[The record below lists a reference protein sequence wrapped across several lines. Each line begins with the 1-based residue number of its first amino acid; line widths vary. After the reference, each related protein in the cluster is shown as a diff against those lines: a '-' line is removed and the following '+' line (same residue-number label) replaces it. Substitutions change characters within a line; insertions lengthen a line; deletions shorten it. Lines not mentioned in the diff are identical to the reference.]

1 MKTVLSQLP
10 SRELN
15 KASSVCKAWNE
26 TARIIK
32 KFRHEIYNVSNHQSF
47 EDHSVIEEMIHSMKS
62 EPCLCLTFLTNQGL
76 NVIPPQYAY
85 SLSQQHSSG
94 RCSEYKI
101 LQYLKDN
108 LPNNCLV
115 VGAVTPGIIV
125 TQNYSPL
132 TAEVENGDAFGL
144 LCIPDCPQVVLKNF
158 YLDRCKMRKVGVAIT
173 SQPNTVGPLLNI
185 SETDHL
191 KCLIIIGTDP
201 YKESKAIE
209 SICGFV
215 RSSYPNVAIGGGF
228 VEAIVHPDIP
238 DRQRHSGIMGLA
250 FCGEAVKASSA
261 VIPQDVTNPEDV
273 EKIILEM
280 KQKHILGKR
289 NIAFMFACVARGVH
303 LYGRGDVESTIF
315 RKCFPTTPL
324 LGFFGNGEIGVNVS
338 SDERVIPS
346 TRKKPRTTCLY
357 SYATTF
363 TLLSF
368 PE

>member
-1 MKTVLSQLP
+1 
-10 SRELN
+10 
-15 KASSVCKAWNE
+15 
-26 TARIIK
+26 
-32 KFRHEIYNVSNHQSF
+32 
-47 EDHSVIEEMIHSMKS
+47 MIHSMKS

-158 YLDRCKMRKVGVAIT
+158 YLDRRKMRAVGAAIT
-173 SQPNTVGPLLNI
+173 SQPDIVGRLLNI
-185 SETDHL
+185 SETDDL
-191 KCLIIIGTDP
+191 KCLIIIGSDP
-201 YKESKAIE
+201 YKESKSIE
-209 SICGFV
+209 AICGHIK
-215 RSSYPNVAIGGGF
+215 RIDPRVAIGGGF

-238 DRQRHSGIMGLA
+238 DRQRQSGIMGLA
-250 FCGEAVKASSA
+250 FCGAGIKASSI
-261 VIPQDVTNPEDV
+261 VIPQEVNNPDEV
-273 EKIILEM
+273 EKIIMKL
-280 KQKHILGKR
+280 KQKHSLGKR
-289 NIAFMFACVARGVH
+289 NLAFMFACVARGVH
-303 LYGRGDVESTIF
+303 LYGRSNVESCIF
-315 RKCFPTTPL
+315 RKHFPKMPL
-324 LGFFGNGEIGVNVS
+324 LGFFGKGEIGVNCP

-346 TRKKPRTTCLY
+346 AAKKMRTTCLY

-368 PE
+368 SE